1 MNEPLRQTH
10 MASKSTTAKARQQS
24 TAKVAFIEPMEC
36 LPVATIPEGPEWTYE
51 IKLDGFRLEVVKSA
65 GKTTLY
71 SRRRNVLNRKFT
83 YIAEALQDLPD
94 STVLDGEVVA
104 LDSQGRSSFTLL
116 QNFRSAEAQI
126 HYYAFDVL
134 IHRGKELIQRPL
146 NERRAILNEIVPRND
161 HIGLSVVEH
170 GSALQILKFVKQHGL
185 EGVIAKRSDS
195 IYEPGKR
202 TGLWTKTRLNLGQEF
217 VIGGYTPGAN
227 GFDALIVGFYRGNDL
242 RFAARVRA
250 GFVPASRRA
259 VFEKIKHLKT
269 AKCPFVNLPEI
280 GEGRW
285 GEGFTA
291 EKMKGCVWL
300 KPKAVAR
307 IEFREWTDADHL
319 RHPTFVALRDDI
331 DPRKVVKEVS
341 R

>member
-1 MNEPLRQTH
+1 VVT
-10 MASKSTTAKARQQS
+10 ASKSTAAKKRKQS
-24 TAKVAFIEPMEC
+24 AAKVTFIESMEC
-36 LPVATIPEGPEWTYE
+36 LPVVKLPEGPEWSYE
-51 IKLDGFRLEVVKSA
+51 IKLDGFRLEAVKSA

-71 SRRRNVLNRKFT
+71 SRRRNVLNRKFP
-83 YIAEALQDLPD
+83 YIVAALKDLPD

-104 LDSQGRSSFTLL
+104 LDSEGRSSFTLL

-134 IHRGKELIQRPL
+134 IHRGKTLTRRPL
-146 NERRAILNEIVPRND
+146 NARRAILNEIVPRNE
-161 HIGLSVVEH
+161 HISLSVVEH
-170 GSALQILKFVKQHGL
+170 GSASQILKFVKQHGL

-202 TGLWTKTRLNLGQEF
+202 TGLWTKTRIDLGQEF
-217 VIGGYTPGAN
+217 VIGGYTPGVN
-227 GFDALIVGFYRGNDL
+227 GFDALIVGFYRGKDL
-242 RFAARVRA
+242 MFAARVRA
-250 GFVPASRRA
+250 GFVPASRRE
-259 VFEKIKHLKT
+259 VFKTIKHLKT

-285 GEGFTA
+285 GAGFTA
-291 EKMKGCVWL
+291 DKMKGCVWL
-300 KPKAVAR
+300 KPEAVAQ
-307 IEFREWTDADHL
+307 IEFQEWTDADRL
-319 RHPTFVALRDDI
+319 RNTKFVTLRNDK